1 MFDWL
6 KLRLKD
12 TKGSVLVAGLVLVLV
27 MTILGISLFD
37 MGLLES
43 RLVLNTE
50 CDYQA
55 SETAQA
61 GIKRSLRL
69 LRLDLTT
76 DPNDPS
82 WADGSPAP
90 VTTTFADFPG
100 LTNQSFA
107 NGNYS
112 VQIKNLTRTEAN
124 GIGTTCDAAN
134 GTDPCKDLIYLR
146 ATGNCLGPT
155 ITSSRTVQLVTRA
168 NNNSPFGG
176 GLLTGGPAG
185 ETRIIGNALIAGALN
200 IGCSA
205 PPCTIPIDFTG
216 TSGVRNNYKTRRGEM
231 KEEGKEMMRAG

>member
-1 MFDWL
+1 MINWL

-69 LRLDLTT
+69 LRLDLTN

-82 WADGSPAP
+82 WADGSINGSSFP
-90 VTTTFADFPG
+90 VTTDMFEDFPG

-112 VQIKNLTRTEAN
+112 VQIKNLTRSEAN
-124 GIGTTCDAAN
+124 GIGATCDADSDTA
-134 GTDPCKDLIYLR
+134 PCKDLIYVR
-146 ATGNCLGPT
+146 STGNCLGPT
-155 ITSSRTVQLVTRA
+155 ITSTRTMQLVARA
-168 NNNSPFGG
+168 NNNASFLVGIVAPITDTNIIYRW
-176 GLLTGGPAG
+176 LS
-185 ETRIIGNALIAGALN
+185 RIAAIWVVLGKAA
-200 IGCSA
+200 SQ
-205 PPCTIPIDFTG
+205 
-216 TSGVRNNYKTRRGEM
+216 RR
-231 KEEGKEMMRAG
+231 KA